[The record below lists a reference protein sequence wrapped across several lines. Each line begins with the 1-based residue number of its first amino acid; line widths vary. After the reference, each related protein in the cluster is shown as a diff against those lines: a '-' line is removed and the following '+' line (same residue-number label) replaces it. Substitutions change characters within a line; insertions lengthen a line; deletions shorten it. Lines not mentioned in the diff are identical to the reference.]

1 MITFRLAFRNLLGA
15 GLRTWLNVTVLS
27 FSFVVMLSLKGIID
41 GWHTQAKKDTINWQI
56 GGGQFWQE
64 NFDPDDP
71 FTFTDS
77 HSKVPD
83 AWQPLISSGEMTPIL
98 VTQGTLYPSGRMQNV
113 IIRGIDTA
121 QKLLLIPSDSMKY
134 GDGLK
139 AVIGSAMAQGTRL
152 KKGDQVTL
160 RWRDK
165 NGAFDASELTIA
177 AVFQT
182 NVPTSDVGQVWIPIE
197 QLRRMMLMPGEAT
210 LIVCR
215 SGSGPPS
222 KVGGWKFM
230 SQEKLLDDIEKIIKA
245 KTTSSGIMWAILL
258 MLALLA
264 IFDTQILSIFRRQKE
279 IGTYIALGMTRKQ
292 VVAIF
297 TTEGALHALLAA
309 ILGAIYGIP
318 LLVWLSVKGLAMPVK
333 SSDYGLTM
341 ADKLYPEFSAGLII
355 STILIVFIAT
365 TIVSYLPSRK
375 ISGMRPTDALRG
387 KIQ

>member
-41 GWHTQAKKDTINWQI
+41 GWHTQAKKDMINWQI

-71 FTFTDS
+71 FTFIDS
-77 HSKVPD
+77 HAKIPD
-83 AWQPLISSGEMTPIL
+83 AWLPLISSGEMTPIL
-98 VTQGTLYPSGRMQNV
+98 VTQGTLYPSGRMQSV
-113 IIRGIDTA
+113 IVRGIDTA

-134 GDGLK
+134 GEGLK

-165 NGAFDASELTIA
+165 NGAFDATELTIA

-197 QLRRMMLMPGEAT
+197 QLRRMMLMPDEAT
-210 LIVCR
+210 LMVCR
-215 SGSGPPS
+215 NGFAQPAQLA
-222 KVGGWKFM
+222 GWKFM
-230 SQEKLLDDIEKIIKA
+230 SQDKLLDDIEKIIKA

-318 LLVWLSVKGLAMPVK
+318 LLVLLSVKGLAMPVK

-365 TIVSYLPSRK
+365 TVVSYLPSRK

>member
-1 MITFRLAFRNLLGA
+1 M
-15 GLRTWLNVTVLS
+15 
-27 FSFVVMLSLKGIID
+27 
-41 GWHTQAKKDTINWQI
+41 INWET

-64 NFDPDDP
+64 NYDPDDP

-83 AWQPLISSGEMTPIL
+83 AWLPLISSGEMTPIL
-98 VTQGTLYPSGRMQNV
+98 VAQGTLYPSGRMQSV

-121 QKLLLIPSDSMKY
+121 QKLLFIPSDSLRSEE
-134 GDGLK
+134 GLN
-139 AVIGSAMAQGTRL
+139 AVIGSAMAQATRL

-165 NGAFDASELTIA
+165 NGAFDATEITIA

-182 NVPTSDVGQVWIPIE
+182 NVPTSDVGQVWIPID

-210 LIVCR
+210 LMVCR
-215 SGSGPPS
+215 AGSTPPAR
-222 KVGGWKFM
+222 VEGWKFI

-318 LLVWLSVKGLAMPVK
+318 LLVWLSIKGLAMPVK